1 MTPILIITFGLPSL
15 TIQLTFIE
23 VFHSNYGGWNFAIF
37 LLSAQFGP
45 SWLWFSIFLC
55 KSFTNFKWSFLIF
68 FQVVIFD
75 FQVVIFDFQV
85 VIIQFLINFDF
96 WTFGQ
101 KFVHDLT
108 SSRWKQILTCI
119 YDITS
124 FHHFKWSNK
133 WQFSSASVSPCL
145 QHYIDKHLY
154 DS

>member
-1 MTPILIITFGLPSL
+1 M
-15 TIQLTFIE
+15 
-23 VFHSNYGGWNFAIF
+23 VIF
-37 LLSAQFGP
+37 D
-45 SWLWFSIFLC
+45 
-55 KSFTNFKWSFLIF
+55 

-119 YDITS
+119 YDI
-124 FHHFKWSNK
+124 
-133 WQFSSASVSPCL
+133 QFSSF
-145 QHYIDKHLY
+145 
-154 DS
+154 